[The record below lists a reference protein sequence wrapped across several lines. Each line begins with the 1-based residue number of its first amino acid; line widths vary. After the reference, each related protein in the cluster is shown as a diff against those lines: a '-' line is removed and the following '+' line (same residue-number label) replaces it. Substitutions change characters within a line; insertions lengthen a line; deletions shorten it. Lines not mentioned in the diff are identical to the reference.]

1 MTIGDRIKYARE
13 AIGLTQQELAIKIG
27 YKSKAAITKIE
38 SGERKLPQ
46 PKIVSC
52 AKALNVSP
60 LWLLGME
67 EGIIDQSTM
76 EMHKVPLIGKIA
88 CGVPVLA
95 NQEQGEPQ
103 YFVGSQT
110 IDFCLVAKGDSMIDA
125 GIKDGDVVFCKQQE
139 TVENGE
145 IAALL
150 FLDGAEYAESTL
162 KRFFYYPDQKR
173 IILIPENPNFP
184 PLTFVGEEMEKIK
197 IIGKAVVVQ
206 SKIV

>member
-13 AIGLTQQELAIKIG
+13 AIGLTQQELAEKIG

-38 SGERKLPQ
+38 AGERKLQQ
-46 PKIVSC
+46 PKIVLC

-60 LWLLGME
+60 LWLLGIE
-67 EGIIDQSTM
+67 KDTSPQVTF
-76 EMHKVPLIGKIA
+76 EMHKAPLIGKIA

-95 NQEQGEPQ
+95 DQEQGEPQ

-110 IDFCLVAKGDSMIDA
+110 IDFCLIAKGDSMIDI
-125 GIKDGDVVFCKQQE
+125 GIKDGDVVFCKKQE

-150 FLDGAEYAESTL
+150 FLDEAEYAEATL

-184 PLTFVGEEMEKIK
+184 PLTFVGKEMEKIK
-197 IIGKAVVVQ
+197 IIGKAVIVQ